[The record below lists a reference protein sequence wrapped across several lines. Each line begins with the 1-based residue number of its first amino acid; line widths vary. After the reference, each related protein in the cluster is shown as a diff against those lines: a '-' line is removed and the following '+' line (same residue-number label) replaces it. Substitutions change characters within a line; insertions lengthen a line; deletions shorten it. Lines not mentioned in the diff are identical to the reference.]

1 MSGQLGAWLEQM
13 CGCLGGCECVC
24 PSPGQRLEAVCTHLL
39 LHSEEQGLF

>member
-13 CGCLGGCECVC
+13 CGCLGRRECVC
-24 PSPGQRLEAVCTHLL
+24 PSTGQHLEVACTHLL